1 MIDAI
6 IWLLWDSMQEPNP
19 LLHAFLIIPR
29 VLVGGAIL
37 MLLTFAVSILIG
49 IAWLLKE

>member
-29 VLVGGAIL
+29 VLVGGAVL
-37 MLLTFAVSILIG
+37 MLLALFVGILIG
-49 IAWLLKE
+49 IAWLIKE